1 MALTKEEKKHTD
13 QVLRVLNRASKELLA
28 LNRRAQRSGVFPN
41 TTKKAYVELEQVK
54 HNTELRV
61 TTRDAQ
67 VV

>member
-1 MALTKEEKKHTD
+1 MALTKEEKKHTAD
-13 QVLRVLNRASKELLA
+13 VLKVLTRASKELLV

-41 TTKKAYVELEQVK
+41 TTQKAYVEVEQVK

-61 TTRDAQ
+61 TTRNAQ